1 MKLVFI
7 DLEFTGE
14 HAYTTPV
21 SFGLVTLDDQELYIT
36 LNDYSEDQVTD
47 WLRNNVLNKIDA
59 NKSLTKKEAY
69 IKISSFLKNYSK
81 GEKIHC
87 VSAGK
92 GQDMTLLEQLYHEGF
107 PNLKYFHAL
116 HCLPDYL
123 NHSEHFDLH
132 TIFYLAGI
140 KEPYIREDY
149 ANLEIKNEK
158 HNALYDAKIVKE
170 CFLKLMRTSKLKGLL
185 KF

>member
-1 MKLVFI
+1 MKLVFL

-14 HAYTTPV
+14 HAYATPV
-21 SFGLVTLDDQELYIT
+21 SFGLVTLDNQELYVT

-47 WLRNNVLNKIDA
+47 WLKKNVLNKIDA
-59 NKSLTKKEAY
+59 KKSVNKKEAY
-69 IKISSFLKNYSK
+69 FKISSFLKKYSN

-92 GQDMTLLEQLYHEGF
+92 ELDMILLAQLYHEGF
-107 PNLKYFHAL
+107 PDLKYFHGL

-123 NHSEHFDLH
+123 NHSEHFDLN

-140 KEPYIREDY
+140 KEPYNREEY
-149 ANLEIKNEK
+149 ANLDIKNEK

-170 CFLKLMRTSKLKGLL
+170 CFLKLMQNSKLKGLL